1 MRRLFK
7 KGDRVSLGPPW
18 ARPCRPTSGVVLDAV
33 TDDWLG
39 EPFQILDIRIDGAE
53 GTSIRIPDTNVQLL
67 EEAPE

>member
-1 MRRLFK
+1 MKRLFK
-7 KGDRVSLGPPW
+7 KGDRVSLGPNGY
-18 ARPCRPTSGVVLDAV
+18 RPGVVIDQV
-33 TDDWLG
+33 TDEWLG